1 MHFSLKNHF
10 FSMTGKKLIKL
21 MSNVFSLCSVWY
33 LMKINSRTCTVI
45 RDIRVC
51 SVAAWYLIRINLW
64 YTRTY
69 YCFVRF
75 SFLIDVEAFY
85 SFYIDSETPMLR
97 NFHLPVEFFLIFSF
111 KDKTCWII
119 IQCIQSTSMA
129 MVFCTPRD
137 HYQIYIL
144 NCHSSLI
151 FQPICLKFGV
161 HVL

>member
-1 MHFSLKNHF
+1 MQRRRLIFEENKSL
-10 FSMTGKKLIKL
+10 
-21 MSNVFSLCSVWY
+21 
-33 LMKINSRTCTVI
+33 
-45 RDIRVC
+45 
-51 SVAAWYLIRINLW
+51 
-64 YTRTY
+64 
-69 YCFVRF
+69 VRF

-161 HVL
+161 HVLQYKVYDFNIPTRVKNVPDDLIDLCLITTAT